1 MTLTENLLPLNTTAK
16 NKTGAALD
24 VHLLKRMYELARP
37 HRGALKTSVVLVLVS
52 AALAPTRPY
61 ITQYIIDVQLAAGN
75 MSGLITW
82 SVVLLMILLA
92 QTGILLAQT
101 YLTNLLGQSIIK
113 DLRIKVYA
121 HINRLYLRFFDKTP
135 VGTLVT
141 RNVSDIE
148 TIADV
153 FSEGMISIVGDILQ
167 LAFILGAMFYTDW
180 KLALVS
186 LSVFPLLAYS
196 SYVFKESVKRSFQDV
211 RNQVARLNTF
221 VQEHITGMMIVQ
233 AFNREQAEMSRFKA
247 INKDHRDA
255 NNRAIFAYSVFFP
268 VVEVITALSIG
279 LVVWYGSKQ
288 ALQNELSLG
297 VVVAFI
303 MYINMFFRPI
313 RQLADRFNTL
323 QMGMV
328 ACERIFNLLD
338 EKENLEPQGTV
349 SNFQVKGHIQFKGVY
364 FAYNPGEYVLRNIDL
379 EVQPGKTMALVG
391 ATGAGKS
398 SIINL
403 LSRFYEIEKGDIVLD
418 GVNIREADLH
428 YLRKN
433 IGVVLQDV
441 FLFSGSVMD
450 NITLFNPDITEQQV
464 TDASKLI
471 GAHEFISRLP
481 NGYHQHV
488 FERGATL
495 SVGQRQLISFIRALV
510 ANPAV
515 LVLDE
520 ATSSVDTETEELIQH
535 AIQVMMRGR
544 TSIVI
549 AHRLSTILHADE
561 IIVLDK
567 GEIKERGSH
576 EQLLKEGKYYRELYE
591 MQFSPLAR

>member
-1 MTLTENLLPLNTTAK
+1 MPLNSTKK
-16 NKTGAALD
+16 NKTGEALD
-24 VHLLKRMYELARP
+24 IQLLKRMYEMAKP
-37 HRGALKTSVVLVLVS
+37 HRRILKTSVVLVLLT

-61 ITQYIIDVQLAAGN
+61 LTQYILDVHIANGN
-75 MSGLITW
+75 MQGLINW
-82 SVVLLMILLA
+82 SATLFIILLV

-113 DLRIKVYA
+113 DLRIKVYE
-121 HINRLYLRFFDKTP
+121 HINRLYLKFFDRTP

-148 TIADV
+148 TVADV

-167 LAFILGAMFYTDW
+167 LVFILGAMFYTDW
-180 KLALVS
+180 KLSLIS

-196 SYVFKESVKRSFQDV
+196 SYLFKESVKRSFQDV
-211 RNQVARLNTF
+211 RNQVAKLNTY
-221 VQEHITGMMIVQ
+221 VQEHIVGMSIVQ
-233 AFNREQAEMSRFKA
+233 VFNREQTEMARFKS
-247 INKDHRDA
+247 INKEHRDA

-288 ALQNELSLG
+288 ALNSELSLG

-328 ACERIFNLLD
+328 ACERIFKLLD
-338 EKENLEPQGTV
+338 EKETLEPQGSIKDFKV
-349 SNFQVKGHIQFKGVY
+349 NGHIQFKEVC
-364 FAYNPGEYVLRNIDL
+364 FAYNPGEYVLKNISL
-379 EVQPGKTMALVG
+379 EIQPGKTLALVG

-398 SIINL
+398 SVINL
-403 LSRFYEIEKGDIVLD
+403 LSRFYEIEKGEIILD

-441 FLFSGSVMD
+441 FLFSGSILD
-450 NITLFNPDITEQQV
+450 NITLFNPDISEQQV
-464 TDASKLI
+464 TDAAKLI
-471 GAHEFISRLP
+471 GAHDFISKLP
-481 NGYHQHV
+481 DGYHQNV

-535 AIQVMMRGR
+535 AITVMMKGR

-549 AHRLSTILHADE
+549 AHRLSTILNADE

-567 GEIKERGSH
+567 GEIKESGSH
-576 EQLLKEGKYYRELYE
+576 EQLLNTGTYYKELYE
-591 MQFSPLAR
+591 MQFSALV

>member
-1 MTLTENLLPLNTTAK
+1 MNSTKK
-16 NKTGAALD
+16 NKTGEALD
-24 VHLLKRMYELARP
+24 IQLLKRMYELAKP
-37 HRGALKTSVVLVLVS
+37 HRKILKTSVVLVLVS

-61 ITQYIIDVQLAAGN
+61 LTQYILDVHIANGN
-75 MSGLITW
+75 MQGLVNW
-82 SVVLLMILLA
+82 SAILFIILLV

-113 DLRIKVYA
+113 DLRIKVYE
-121 HINRLYLRFFDKTP
+121 HINRLYLKFFDRTP

-148 TIADV
+148 TVADV

-167 LAFILGAMFYTDW
+167 LVFILGAMFYTDW
-180 KLALVS
+180 KLSLIS

-196 SYVFKESVKRSFQDV
+196 SYLFKESVKRSFQDV
-211 RNQVARLNTF
+211 RNQVAKLNTY
-221 VQEHITGMMIVQ
+221 VQEHIVGMSIVQ
-233 AFNREQAEMSRFKA
+233 VFNREQTEMARFKS
-247 INKDHRDA
+247 INKEHRDA

-288 ALQNELSLG
+288 ALNSELSLG

-328 ACERIFNLLD
+328 ACERIFKLLD
-338 EKENLEPQGTV
+338 EKETLEPQG
-349 SNFQVKGHIQFKGVY
+349 SIKDFKVKGHIQFKEVC
-364 FAYNPGEYVLRNIDL
+364 FAYNPGEYVLKNISL
-379 EVQPGKTMALVG
+379 EIQPGKTLALVG

-398 SIINL
+398 SVINL
-403 LSRFYEIEKGDIVLD
+403 LSRFYEIEKGEIILD

-441 FLFSGSVMD
+441 FLFSGSILD
-450 NITLFNPDITEQQV
+450 NITLFNPDISEQQV
-464 TDASKLI
+464 TDAAKLI
-471 GAHEFISRLP
+471 GAHDFISKLP
-481 NGYHQHV
+481 DGYHQNV

-520 ATSSVDTETEELIQH
+520 ATSSVD
-535 AIQVMMRGR
+535 
-544 TSIVI
+544 
-549 AHRLSTILHADE
+549 
-561 IIVLDK
+561 
-567 GEIKERGSH
+567 
-576 EQLLKEGKYYRELYE
+576 
-591 MQFSPLAR
+591 